1 MNNVRTLND
10 IHEGSRTLTHHGQ
23 SLIIFF
29 AMMTLTIMLMD
40 EGPTGRQNIMRHDKE
55 QRSVQNP
62 TVLRVENTETFETS
76 DFGLQEA
83 HIGESPVVECVCLIS
98 L

>member
-1 MNNVRTLND
+1 
-10 IHEGSRTLTHHGQ
+10 
-23 SLIIFF
+23 
-29 AMMTLTIMLMD
+29 
-40 EGPTGRQNIMRHDKE
+40 MRHDKE

-83 HIGESPVVECVCLIS
+83 HTGESPVVECVSLIS
-98 L
+98 H